1 MREELPVS
9 SHYSAHAPEKQV
21 MTSYFPVFGTG
32 PPILVTRETGKTA
45 GAGPRTRE
53 LRTGLVPAG
62 SR

>member
-1 MREELPVS
+1 
-9 SHYSAHAPEKQV
+9 